1 MNVQTKNGGSYMKE
15 FDSIIGYDDVKLEL
29 CRIADMLNNPDKYK
43 RLGVRTFRCLMII
56 GEEGLG
62 KTLMANCLIKA
73 LNRNVYTIK
82 NDMGVSGIKDAFNKA
97 KENNNSI
104 VFIDDLDNISNVVRF
119 DNHAR
124 EYITIQSCID
134 DCKDSNVFVLACV
147 NNDSLLPRSFVR
159 EGRFDKL
166 IYLETPNIDDA
177 TNNIEH
183 FLSDKKCSKDLDY
196 YEIASMLDK
205 RTCLALKL
213 VLNEAGVYAGYE
225 NRCEIEMKDII
236 KSIMRLVYCSSDKR
250 IEDLEEVAYHEAG
263 HVVVSEL
270 LKKNSVVFATT
281 KSCFNEKGGHV
292 EFRKQDCLE
301 KKILSLLGGK
311 AAIEIV
317 YGKDDV
323 FSEYEINDVVSLV
336 KRLIDT
342 HCSYGSTR
350 FGDKKSN
357 ELLKRKD
364 VEVKLE
370 AERYY
375 RRAKEILMENR
386 ELLDV
391 VAKEFI
397 EKEVLLSSDIQRL
410 IGERGY
416 K

>member
-1 MNVQTKNGGSYMKE
+1 MKE
-15 FDSIIGYDDVKLEL
+15 FDRIIGYDDIKLEL
-29 CRIADMLNNPDKYK
+29 FRIADMLNNPDKYK
-43 RLGVRTFRCLMII
+43 RLGVRLIRGLMIV

-73 LNRNVYTIK
+73 LNRRVYTIK
-82 NDMGVSGIKDAFNKA
+82 NDMGVFGIKDAFNKA

-104 VFIDDLDNISNVVRF
+104 VFIDDLDSISNVVRF

-124 EYITIQSCID
+124 EYIAIQSCID
-134 DCKDSNVFVLACV
+134 DCKDSDVFVLACV
-147 NNDSLLPRSFVR
+147 NNDSLLPRSLVR
-159 EGRFDKL
+159 EDRFDKL
-166 IYLETPNIDDA
+166 IYIETPNIDDA
-177 TNNIEH
+177 TKIIEH
-183 FLSDKKCSKDLDY
+183 FLSDKKCSKNLDY

-236 KSIMRLVYCSSDKR
+236 KSIMRLVYGSSDKR
-250 IEDLEEVAYHEAG
+250 IEDLNKVAYHEAG
-263 HVVVSEL
+263 HVVVSEIL
-270 LKKNSVVFATT
+270 EKNSVVFATT
-281 KSCFNEKGGHV
+281 RSCFNENGGHV

-301 KKILSLLGGK
+301 NKVISLLGGM

-317 YGKDDV
+317 YGKNDI
-323 FSEYEINDVVSLV
+323 FSDYEISDAVSFV

-342 HCSYGSTR
+342 HCGYGFTR

-370 AERYY
+370 LERYY
-375 RRAKEILMENR
+375 RRAKEILMDNR

-391 VAKEFI
+391 VVKELI
-397 EKEVLLSSDIQRL
+397 EKEVLLSGDIRRL
-410 IGERGY
+410 VDECDC

>member
-1 MNVQTKNGGSYMKE
+1 MKE
-15 FDSIIGYDDVKLEL
+15 FDSIIGYDDIKLEL

-43 RLGVRTFRCLMII
+43 RLGVRLIRGLMIV

-73 LNRNVYTIK
+73 LNRNVYIIK
-82 NDMGVSGIKDAFNKA
+82 NDMGVSGIKDTFNRA

-104 VFIDDLDNISNVVRF
+104 VFIDDLDSISNVVRF

-134 DCKDSNVFVLACV
+134 DCKDSDVFVLACV

-177 TNNIEH
+177 TKIVEH

-236 KSIMRLVYCSSDKR
+236 KSIMRLVYYSSDKR
-250 IEDLEEVAYHEAG
+250 IEDSEEVAYHEAG
-263 HVVVSEL
+263 HVVVSEVL
-270 LKKNSVVFATT
+270 NRNSVAFVTT

-342 HCSYGSTR
+342 HCSYGFTR

-391 VAKEFI
+391 VAKELI